1 MPKIETLKRTTSLCP
16 ECLNNIRAEIV
27 WDKDEN
33 KIFMVKSCSEHGD
46 FKDRLS
52 GNPDDYIWQQTYTN
66 SVGSEEGQSTKPEEL
81 IENTKGCPYSC
92 GLCDQHE
99 SSPCI
104 ALIDLT
110 NRCNLRCPVCFANS
124 AVSGYIYEPTFEEVV
139 QIMKHFR
146 NIKPIAPILL
156 QLSGGEP
163 TIRDD
168 LFDIIRKGV
177 ELGFVNVM
185 LTSNGIKMAKS
196 VEYCKQLV
204 EAGLNSFYFS
214 FDGIEPET
222 WKKMRGVDLSKIKM
236 QVLENCRE
244 AGFAEANIG
253 VVLVPTVVN
262 GVNDHE
268 IGNIIDVAREYS
280 DIVMGVVFQPV
291 SLTGRISI
299 EDLNQMRY
307 TTSDLK
313 EAINK
318 HTNGLISKF
327 YPLSLTAK
335 MTRLIAWLED
345 EPTFSMTSHQ
355 DCGFATIGVL
365 DDDNNW
371 QPIEDFFEVDG
382 LMKFCNSTFDMVQ
395 KREIPKASK
404 LINGIK
410 NPPKLLKTLL
420 NFTDS
425 MTDIAYKQVIKLYF
439 MAGAA
444 RYFKGDINK
453 ILKNQKTFFNFLK
466 IMWQPNL
473 DSVADF
479 FLSRN
484 IMISSMHFQDA
495 YNFDLERVQRCLV
508 HYGVINPEDRSKV
521 LEIPFCAMNTL
532 HRPRIEKALA
542 KNSKKETKTVEQL
555 DQEVTELVKQF
566 SK

>member
-1 MPKIETLKRTTSLCP
+1 MPKIETIRRTTSLCP
-16 ECLNNIRAEIV
+16 ECLKNIRAEIV

-33 KIFMVKSCSEHGD
+33 KVYMVKSCSEHGD
-46 FKDRLS
+46 FKDRIS
-52 GNPDDYIWQQTYTN
+52 SDPQDYLWQQTYT
-66 SVGSEEGQSTKPEEL
+66 SSLGSDEGSSTKPEKSF
-81 IENTKGCPYSC
+81 ENTKGCPYNC
-92 GLCDQHE
+92 GLCDKHK
-99 SSPCI
+99 SAPCI

-124 AVSGYIYEPTFEEVV
+124 AVAGYVYEPTFEEIV
-139 QIMKHFR
+139 QIMEHFR
-146 NIKPIAPILL
+146 NIKPIPPIML

-163 TIRDD
+163 TLRDD
-168 LFDIIRKGV
+168 LFDIIRKGK
-177 ELGFVNVM
+177 ELGFINVM

-196 VEYCKQLV
+196 VEYCRQLV
-204 EAGLNSFYFS
+204 EAGIDSFYFS

-222 WKKMRGVDLSKIKM
+222 WKKMRGVDLSKVKM
-236 QVLENCRE
+236 QVLKNCRE
-244 AGFAEANIG
+244 AGFAEAHIG
-253 VVLVPTVVN
+253 VVLVPTIVN

-268 IGNIIDVAREYS
+268 IGNIINTARDFS
-280 DIVMGVVFQPV
+280 DIVMGIVFQPV

-299 EDLNQMRY
+299 EDLNKMRY

-313 EAINK
+313 EAINQ
-318 HTNGLISKF
+318 HTEGLISKF

-335 MTRLIAWLED
+335 MTRLIAWMED

-365 DDDNNW
+365 DDENNW

-382 LMKFCNSTFDMVQ
+382 LLNFVNRTFDMVQ
-395 KREIPKASK
+395 KREIPKIST
-404 LINGIK
+404 LVEGIK
-410 NPPKLLKTLL
+410 SPPKILKSVL
-420 NFTDS
+420 NFTDVL
-425 MTDIAYKQVIKLYF
+425 TDYAYRQIMKTYF
-439 MAGAA
+439 MIGAS
-444 RYFKGDINK
+444 RYFKGNITQ
-453 ILKNQKTFFNFLK
+453 IMKNQRTFFNFLK

-508 HYGVINPEDRSKV
+508 HYGVINPENPSQV

-532 HRPRIEKALA
+532 HRPHIEEALA
-542 KNSKKETKTVEQL
+542 KTKETKTIDQL